1 MSPRFTRF
9 IFPLFSLLFLCAAF
23 ERASADTIES
33 ALAKAYMNN
42 PDFNAQRAALRATD
56 EGVQRARAGLL
67 PSVSASSSL
76 GRQSSNYNSTSTS
89 SNDLLSPRTLGVSVT
104 QSLYNGARVTNQIDQ
119 SEKSVLAAREQL
131 RSVEQKVLF
140 GASSGYMAV
149 VRDTAVLKVRQAN
162 INVLKEQ
169 LRQTEDRFNVGEV
182 TRTDVAQVS
191 AQLAAAEA
199 ERSSAAQA
207 SLASS
212 VASYQQIIG
221 SMPDALADA
230 VPLVNM
236 VPTSLDQALLI
247 GQADHP
253 DIRTAR
259 FSVDIAAAGVKIAQG
274 ELLPS
279 LSLKGSLT
287 HANDYKSADDE
298 YNDASILASLTI
310 PLYEGGEVHARV
322 RQLKETLGQRRLEA
336 DSALRAVIAEISSA
350 WSQYITSQAR
360 IKAAETQIEAATV
373 ALNGTREEAKVGQ
386 RTTLDVLIADQTL
399 LGAQV
404 NLVTAQTDRVV
415 ASYRVLS
422 SVGKLSANS
431 LGLKVK
437 GYDAKVHYDK
447 VKGRLYGSDIEE

>member
-1 MSPRFTRF
+1 MYSRFTRL
-9 IFPLFSLLFLCAAF
+9 IFPLFSLLFLSAAF

-76 GRQSSNYNSTSTS
+76 GRQSSTYNS
-89 SNDLLSPRTLGVSVT
+89 SNELLSPRTLGVSVT

-199 ERSSAAQA
+199 ERSAAQA

-253 DIRTAR
+253 DIRAAR

-274 ELLPS
+274 ELMPS

-298 YNDASILASLTI
+298 YNDASIVASLTI

-422 SVGKLSANS
+422 SVGKLSANA

>member
-1 MSPRFTRF
+1 MSPRFTRL

-199 ERSSAAQA
+199 ERSAAQA

-287 HANDYKSADDE
+287 HANDYKSADDD
-298 YNDASILASLTI
+298 YNDASIVASLTI

>member
-1 MSPRFTRF
+1 MYSRFTRL

-76 GRQSSNYNSTSTS
+76 GRQSSTYNS
-89 SNDLLSPRTLGVSVT
+89 SNEVLSPRTLGVSVT

-131 RSVEQKVLF
+131 RSIEQKVLF

-199 ERSSAAQA
+199 ERSAAQA

-253 DIRTAR
+253 DIRAAR

-298 YNDASILASLTI
+298 YNDASIVASLTI

>member
-1 MSPRFTRF
+1 MSPRFTRL

-76 GRQSSNYNSTSTS
+76 GRQSSTYNS
-89 SNDLLSPRTLGVSVT
+89 SNEVLSPRTLGVSVT

-199 ERSSAAQA
+199 ERSAAQA

-298 YNDASILASLTI
+298 YNDASIVASLTI

-350 WSQYITSQAR
+350 WSHYITSQAR

>member
-1 MSPRFTRF
+1 MSSRFTRL

-76 GRQSSNYNSTSTS
+76 GRESRSLSSSYM
-89 SNDLLSPRTLGVSVT
+89 LSPRTLGLSAT
-104 QSLYNGARVTNQIDQ
+104 QSIYNGARVSNQIDL
-119 SEKSVLAAREQL
+119 SEKTVLAAREQL

-140 GASSGYMAV
+140 GSSSGYMAV

-199 ERSSAAQA
+199 ERSAAQA

-253 DIRTAR
+253 DIRAAR

-279 LSLKGSLT
+279 LSLKGTLT
-287 HANDYKSADDE
+287 RAQDYQNPGDE
-298 YNDASILASLTI
+298 YNDASIVASLTI

>member
-1 MSPRFTRF
+1 MSSRFTRL

-76 GRQSSNYNSTSTS
+76 GRQSSTYNS
-89 SNDLLSPRTLGVSVT
+89 SNEVLSPRTLGVSVT

-199 ERSSAAQA
+199 ERSAAQA

-298 YNDASILASLTI
+298 YNDASIVASLTI

-322 RQLKETLGQRRLEA
+322 RQLKETLGQRRFEA

>member
-1 MSPRFTRF
+1 MSPRFTRL
-9 IFPLFSLLFLCAAF
+9 IFPLFLLLFLCAAF

-76 GRQSSNYNSTSTS
+76 GRESRSLSSSYM
-89 SNDLLSPRTLGVSVT
+89 LSPRTLGLSAT
-104 QSLYNGARVTNQIDQ
+104 QSIYNGARVSNQIDL
-119 SEKSVLAAREQL
+119 SVKTVLAAREQL

-199 ERSSAAQA
+199 ERSAAQA

-279 LSLKGSLT
+279 LSLKGTLT
-287 HANDYKSADDE
+287 RAQDYQSPGDE
-298 YNDASILASLTI
+298 YNDASIVASLTI

>member
-1 MSPRFTRF
+1 MSPRFTRL

-76 GRQSSNYNSTSTS
+76 GRQSSTYNS
-89 SNDLLSPRTLGVSVT
+89 SNEVLSPRTLGVSVT

-199 ERSSAAQA
+199 ERSAAQA

>member
-1 MSPRFTRF
+1 MSPRFTRL

-76 GRQSSNYNSTSTS
+76 GRQSSTYNS
-89 SNDLLSPRTLGVSVT
+89 SNEVLSPRTLGVSVT

-199 ERSSAAQA
+199 ERSAAQA

-253 DIRTAR
+253 DIRAAR

-298 YNDASILASLTI
+298 YNDASIVASLTI

-447 VKGRLYGSDIEE
+447 LKGRLYGSDIEE

>member
-1 MSPRFTRF
+1 MSPRFTRL

-199 ERSSAAQA
+199 ERSAAQA

-253 DIRTAR
+253 DIRAAR

-287 HANDYKSADDE
+287 HANDYKSAGDE
-298 YNDASILASLTI
+298 YNDASIVASLTI

>member
-1 MSPRFTRF
+1 MSSRFTRL

-76 GRQSSNYNSTSTS
+76 GRQSSTYNS
-89 SNDLLSPRTLGVSVT
+89 SNEVLSPRTLGVSVT

-131 RSVEQKVLF
+131 RSIEQKVLF

-199 ERSSAAQA
+199 ERSAAQA

-274 ELLPS
+274 ELMPS

-298 YNDASILASLTI
+298 YNDASIVASLTI

>member
-1 MSPRFTRF
+1 MSPRFTRL

-199 ERSSAAQA
+199 ERSAAQA

-253 DIRTAR
+253 DIRAAR

-298 YNDASILASLTI
+298 YNDASIVASLTI

>member
-1 MSPRFTRF
+1 MSPRFTRL

-76 GRQSSNYNSTSTS
+76 GRQSSTYNTS
-89 SNDLLSPRTLGVSVT
+89 NEVLSPRTLGVSVT

-131 RSVEQKVLF
+131 RSIEQKVLF

-199 ERSSAAQA
+199 ERSAAQA

-298 YNDASILASLTI
+298 YNDASIVASLTI

>member
-1 MSPRFTRF
+1 MSSRFTRL

-76 GRQSSNYNSTSTS
+76 GRQSSTYNS
-89 SNDLLSPRTLGVSVT
+89 SNEVLSPRTLGVSVT

-131 RSVEQKVLF
+131 RSIEQKVLF

-199 ERSSAAQA
+199 ERSAAQA

-253 DIRTAR
+253 DIRAAR

-298 YNDASILASLTI
+298 YNDASIVASLTI

>member
-1 MSPRFTRF
+1 MSPRFTRL

-76 GRQSSNYNSTSTS
+76 GRESRSLSSSYM
-89 SNDLLSPRTLGVSVT
+89 LSPRTLGLSAT
-104 QSLYNGARVTNQIDQ
+104 QSIYNGARVSNQIDL
-119 SEKSVLAAREQL
+119 SEKTVLAAREQL

-140 GASSGYMAV
+140 GSSSGYMAV

-199 ERSSAAQA
+199 ERSAAQA

-253 DIRTAR
+253 DIRAAR

-279 LSLKGSLT
+279 LSLKGTLT
-287 HANDYKSADDE
+287 RAQDYQSPGDE
-298 YNDASILASLTI
+298 YNDASIVASLTI

>member
-1 MSPRFTRF
+1 MSPRFTRL

-76 GRQSSNYNSTSTS
+76 GRESRSLSSSYM
-89 SNDLLSPRTLGVSVT
+89 LSPRTLGLSAT
-104 QSLYNGARVTNQIDQ
+104 QSIYNGARISNQIDL
-119 SEKSVLAAREQL
+119 SEKTVLAAREQL

-140 GASSGYMAV
+140 GSSSGYMAV

-199 ERSSAAQA
+199 ERSAAQA

-253 DIRTAR
+253 DIRAAR

-279 LSLKGSLT
+279 LSLKGTLT
-287 HANDYKSADDE
+287 HAQDYQSPGDE
-298 YNDASILASLTI
+298 YNDASIVASLTI

>member
-1 MSPRFTRF
+1 MYSRFTRL

-23 ERASADTIES
+23 ERASADSIES

-76 GRQSSNYNSTSTS
+76 GRQSSTYNS
-89 SNDLLSPRTLGVSVT
+89 SNEVLSPRTLGVSVT

-199 ERSSAAQA
+199 ERSAAQA

>member
-1 MSPRFTRF
+1 MSSRFTRL

-76 GRQSSNYNSTSTS
+76 GRQSSTYNS
-89 SNDLLSPRTLGVSVT
+89 SNEVLSPRTLGVSVT

-199 ERSSAAQA
+199 ERSAAQA

-253 DIRTAR
+253 DIRAAR

-298 YNDASILASLTI
+298 YNDASIVASLTI

>member
-1 MSPRFTRF
+1 MYSRFTRL
-9 IFPLFSLLFLCAAF
+9 IFPLFSLLFLSAAF

-76 GRQSSNYNSTSTS
+76 GRQSSTYNS
-89 SNDLLSPRTLGVSVT
+89 SNELLSPRTLGVSVT

-199 ERSSAAQA
+199 ERSAAQA

-253 DIRTAR
+253 DIRAAR

-298 YNDASILASLTI
+298 YNDASIVASLTI

-415 ASYRVLS
+415 ASYLVLS

>member
-1 MSPRFTRF
+1 MFRRP
-9 IFPLFSLLFLCAAF
+9 IFRTFVLSSFFVLGV
-23 ERASADTIES
+23 ASMPVSAETIEG

-42 PDFNAQRAALRATD
+42 PDFNAQRAAVRATD

-67 PSVSASSSL
+67 PSVSASTSL
-76 GRQSSNYNSTSTS
+76 GRQSSRYNS
-89 SNDLLSPRTLGVSVT
+89 SNEILSPRTLGLTVT
-104 QSLYNGARVTNQIDQ
+104 QSLYNGSRVSNQIDQ
-119 SEKSVLAAREQL
+119 SEKAVLAAREQL
-131 RSVEQKVLF
+131 RSVEQKVLYAA
-140 GASSGYMAV
+140 ASRYMAV
-149 VRDTAVLKVRQAN
+149 YRDTAVLKVRQAN
-162 INVLKEQ
+162 INVLREQ

-199 ERSSAAQA
+199 ERSTAQA
-207 SLASS
+207 NLAAS
-212 VASYQQIIG
+212 VASYQQVIG
-221 SMPDALADA
+221 AMPDSLSDS
-230 VPLVNM
+230 VPLVTK
-236 VPTSLDQALLI
+236 VPASLEEALKF
-247 GQADHP
+247 GQGAHP
-253 DIRTAR
+253 DILAAR
-259 FSVDIAAAGVKIAQG
+259 YGVDIAAANVKIAEG

-287 HANDYKSADDE
+287 HAQDYRSAGDE
-298 YNDASILASLTI
+298 LNDASLIASLSV

-322 RQLKETLGQRRLEA
+322 RQGKETLGQRRLEA
-336 DSALRAVIAEISSA
+336 DSALQAVISEISSA
-350 WSQYITSQAR
+350 WSQYVTSQSR
-360 IKAAETQIEAATV
+360 IKSAETQIEAATI

-422 SVGKLSANS
+422 SVGKLTAAS

-437 GYDAKVHYDK
+437 GYDPRAHYEM
-447 VKGRLYGSDIEE
+447 VKGRLYGSDIPE

>member
-1 MSPRFTRF
+1 MSPRFTRL

-76 GRQSSNYNSTSTS
+76 GRQSSTYNS
-89 SNDLLSPRTLGVSVT
+89 SNEVLSPRTLGVSVT

-199 ERSSAAQA
+199 ERSAAQA

-212 VASYQQIIG
+212 VAS
-221 SMPDALADA
+221 
-230 VPLVNM
+230 
-236 VPTSLDQALLI
+236 
-247 GQADHP
+247 
-253 DIRTAR
+253 
-259 FSVDIAAAGVKIAQG
+259 
-274 ELLPS
+274 
-279 LSLKGSLT
+279 
-287 HANDYKSADDE
+287 
-298 YNDASILASLTI
+298 
-310 PLYEGGEVHARV
+310 
-322 RQLKETLGQRRLEA
+322 
-336 DSALRAVIAEISSA
+336 IS
-350 WSQYITSQAR
+350 
-360 IKAAETQIEAATV
+360 K
-373 ALNGTREEAKVGQ
+373 
-386 RTTLDVLIADQTL
+386 
-399 LGAQV
+399 
-404 NLVTAQTDRVV
+404 
-415 ASYRVLS
+415 
-422 SVGKLSANS
+422 
-431 LGLKVK
+431 
-437 GYDAKVHYDK
+437 
-447 VKGRLYGSDIEE
+447 

>member
-1 MSPRFTRF
+1 MYSRFTRL
-9 IFPLFSLLFLCAAF
+9 IFPLFSLLFLSAAF

-76 GRQSSNYNSTSTS
+76 GRQSSTYNS
-89 SNDLLSPRTLGVSVT
+89 SNEVLSPRTLGVSVT

-199 ERSSAAQA
+199 ERSAAQA

-253 DIRTAR
+253 DIRAAR

-298 YNDASILASLTI
+298 YNDASIVASLTI

>member
-1 MSPRFTRF
+1 MSPRFTRL

-76 GRQSSNYNSTSTS
+76 GRQSSTYNS
-89 SNDLLSPRTLGVSVT
+89 SNEVLSPRTLGVSVT

-199 ERSSAAQA
+199 ERSAAQA

-253 DIRTAR
+253 DIRAAR

-298 YNDASILASLTI
+298 YNDASIVASLTI
-310 PLYEGGEVHARV
+310 PLYEGGDVHARV

>member
-1 MSPRFTRF
+1 MSPRFTRL

-76 GRQSSNYNSTSTS
+76 GRQSSTYNS
-89 SNDLLSPRTLGVSVT
+89 SNEVLSPRTLGVSVT

-199 ERSSAAQA
+199 ERSAAQA

-253 DIRTAR
+253 DIRAAR

-298 YNDASILASLTI
+298 YNDASIVASLTI

>member
-1 MSPRFTRF
+1 MSPRFTRL

-76 GRQSSNYNSTSTS
+76 GRESRSLSSSYM
-89 SNDLLSPRTLGVSVT
+89 LSPRTLGLSAT
-104 QSLYNGARVTNQIDQ
+104 QSIYNGARVSNQIDL
-119 SEKSVLAAREQL
+119 SEKTVLAAREQL

-140 GASSGYMAV
+140 GSSSGYMAV

-199 ERSSAAQA
+199 ERSAAQA

-253 DIRTAR
+253 DIRAAR

-298 YNDASILASLTI
+298 YNDASIVASLTI

>member
-76 GRQSSNYNSTSTS
+76 GRQSSTYNS
-89 SNDLLSPRTLGVSVT
+89 SNEVLSPRTLGVSVT

-199 ERSSAAQA
+199 ERSAAQA

-253 DIRTAR
+253 DIRAAR

-298 YNDASILASLTI
+298 YNDASIVASLTI

>member
-1 MSPRFTRF
+1 MYSRFTRL

-76 GRQSSNYNSTSTS
+76 GRQSSTYNS
-89 SNDLLSPRTLGVSVT
+89 SNEVLSPRTLGVSVT

-199 ERSSAAQA
+199 ERSAAQA

-253 DIRTAR
+253 DIRAAR

-298 YNDASILASLTI
+298 YNDASIVASLTI

-422 SVGKLSANS
+422 SVGKLSANA

>member
-1 MSPRFTRF
+1 MSSRFTRL

-76 GRQSSNYNSTSTS
+76 GRQSSTYNS
-89 SNDLLSPRTLGVSVT
+89 SNEVLSPRTLGVSVT

-199 ERSSAAQA
+199 ERSAAQA

-253 DIRTAR
+253 DIRAAR

-274 ELLPS
+274 ELMPS

-298 YNDASILASLTI
+298 YNDASIVASLTI

>member
-1 MSPRFTRF
+1 MSPRFTRL

-76 GRQSSNYNSTSTS
+76 GRQSSTYNS
-89 SNDLLSPRTLGVSVT
+89 SNEVLSPRTLGVSVT

-199 ERSSAAQA
+199 ERSAAQA

-253 DIRTAR
+253 DIRAAR

-274 ELLPS
+274 ELMPS

-298 YNDASILASLTI
+298 YNDASIVASLTI

>member
-1 MSPRFTRF
+1 MSSRFTRL

-76 GRQSSNYNSTSTS
+76 GRQSSTYNS
-89 SNDLLSPRTLGVSVT
+89 SNEVLSPRTLGVSVT

-140 GASSGYMAV
+140 GSSSGYMAV

-199 ERSSAAQA
+199 ERSAAQA

-298 YNDASILASLTI
+298 YNDASIVASLTI

>member
-1 MSPRFTRF
+1 MSPRFTRL

-76 GRQSSNYNSTSTS
+76 GRQSSTYNS
-89 SNDLLSPRTLGVSVT
+89 SNEVLSPRTLGVSVT
-104 QSLYNGARVTNQIDQ
+104 QSLYNGAQVTNQIDQ

-199 ERSSAAQA
+199 ERSAAQA

-253 DIRTAR
+253 DIRAAR

-298 YNDASILASLTI
+298 YNDASIVASLTI

>member
-1 MSPRFTRF
+1 MSPRFTRL

-76 GRQSSNYNSTSTS
+76 GRQSSTYNS
-89 SNDLLSPRTLGVSVT
+89 SNEVLSPRTLGVSVT

-199 ERSSAAQA
+199 ERSAAQA

-279 LSLKGSLT
+279 LALKGSLT

-298 YNDASILASLTI
+298 YNDASIVASLTI

>member
-1 MSPRFTRF
+1 MSPRFTRL

-76 GRQSSNYNSTSTS
+76 GRQSSTYNS
-89 SNDLLSPRTLGVSVT
+89 SNEVLSPRTLGVSVT

-199 ERSSAAQA
+199 ERSAAQA

-279 LSLKGSLT
+279 LALKGSLT

-298 YNDASILASLTI
+298 YNDASIVASLTI
-310 PLYEGGEVHARV
+310 PLYEGGDVHARV

>member
-1 MSPRFTRF
+1 MYSRFTRL

-76 GRQSSNYNSTSTS
+76 GRQSSTYNS
-89 SNDLLSPRTLGVSVT
+89 SNEVLSPRTLGVSVT

-199 ERSSAAQA
+199 ERSAAQA

-253 DIRTAR
+253 DIRAAR

-287 HANDYKSADDE
+287 HANDYKAADDE
-298 YNDASILASLTI
+298 YNDASIVASLTI

>member
-1 MSPRFTRF
+1 MYSRFTRL

-76 GRQSSNYNSTSTS
+76 GRQSSTYNS
-89 SNDLLSPRTLGVSVT
+89 SNEVLSPRTLGVSVT

-199 ERSSAAQA
+199 ERSAAQA

-253 DIRTAR
+253 DIRAAR

-298 YNDASILASLTI
+298 YNDASIVASLTI

>member
-1 MSPRFTRF
+1 
-9 IFPLFSLLFLCAAF
+9 
-23 ERASADTIES
+23 
-33 ALAKAYMNN
+33 
-42 PDFNAQRAALRATD
+42 
-56 EGVQRARAGLL
+56 
-67 PSVSASSSL
+67 L
-76 GRQSSNYNSTSTS
+76 GRQSSTYNS
-89 SNDLLSPRTLGVSVT
+89 SNEVLSPRTLGVSVT

-199 ERSSAAQA
+199 ERSAAQA

-298 YNDASILASLTI
+298 YNDASIVASLTI

>member
-1 MSPRFTRF
+1 MSPRFTRL

-76 GRQSSNYNSTSTS
+76 GRESRSLSSSYM
-89 SNDLLSPRTLGVSVT
+89 LSPRTLGLSAT
-104 QSLYNGARVTNQIDQ
+104 QSIYNGARVSNQIDL
-119 SEKSVLAAREQL
+119 SEKTVLAAREQL

-140 GASSGYMAV
+140 GSSSGYMAV

-199 ERSSAAQA
+199 ERSAAQA

-253 DIRTAR
+253 DIRAAR

-279 LSLKGSLT
+279 LSLKGTLT
-287 HANDYKSADDE
+287 RAQDYQNPGDE
-298 YNDASILASLTI
+298 YNDASIVASLTI

>member
-1 MSPRFTRF
+1 MFRL
-9 IFPLFSLLFLCAAF
+9 PLLCSIVFSSFVVLSV
-23 ERASADTIES
+23 ASVPVSAETIEG
-33 ALAKAYMNN
+33 ALAKAYTNN
-42 PDFNAQRAALRATD
+42 PDFNAQRAAVRATD
-56 EGVQRARAGLL
+56 EGVQRARAGQL
-67 PSVSASSSL
+67 PSISASSSL
-76 GRQSSNYNSTSTS
+76 GRQSSTYNS
-89 SNDLLSPRTLGVSVT
+89 SNEVLSPRTLGLSVT
-104 QSLYNGARVTNQIDQ
+104 QSLYNGSRVENQIDQ

-140 GASSGYMAV
+140 GASSRYMAV

-199 ERSSAAQA
+199 ERSSAQA
-207 SLASS
+207 SLAAS
-212 VASYQQIIG
+212 VASYQQIVG
-221 SMPDALADA
+221 AMPDSLSDA
-230 VPLVNM
+230 VPLVKL
-236 VPTSLDQALLI
+236 VPSSLDQALKI
-247 GQADHP
+247 GQAEHP
-253 DIRTAR
+253 DIRASQY
-259 FSVDIAAAGVKIAQG
+259 SVDIAAAGVKIAEG

-287 HANDYKSADDE
+287 HALDYRSVGDE
-298 YNDASILASLTI
+298 LNDASLVASLSV

-336 DSALRAVIAEISSA
+336 DSAVQAVISEISSA
-350 WSQYITSQAR
+350 WSQYITSQSR
-360 IKAAETQIEAATV
+360 IKSAETQIEAATI

-422 SVGKLSANS
+422 SVGKLTAAS
-431 LGLKVK
+431 LGLKVA
-437 GYDAKVHYDK
+437 GYDSRAHYEK
-447 VKGRLYGSDIEE
+447 VKGRLYGTDIPQ

>member
-1 MSPRFTRF
+1 MSPRFTRL

-76 GRQSSNYNSTSTS
+76 GRQSSTYNS
-89 SNDLLSPRTLGVSVT
+89 SNEVLSPRTLGVSVT

-199 ERSSAAQA
+199 ERSAAQA

-298 YNDASILASLTI
+298 YNDASIVASLTI